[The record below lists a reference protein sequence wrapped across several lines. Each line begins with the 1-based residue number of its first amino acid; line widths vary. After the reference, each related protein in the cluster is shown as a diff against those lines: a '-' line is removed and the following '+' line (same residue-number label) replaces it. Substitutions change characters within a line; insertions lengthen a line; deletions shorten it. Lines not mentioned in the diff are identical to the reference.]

1 MLARKKNAPESL
13 NVSALDLFASAL
25 GVFILIAIL
34 MFPYYLRQ
42 PSIEADVGG
51 AKAELAAAEK
61 AVVALEEQ
69 EAAAREA
76 RLESEN
82 ALEEAQ
88 RELTRLQ
95 SLASQSE
102 AKLENS
108 QLTADA
114 AARELGA
121 VGRKLSALAISDMDL
136 VFVMDTTAS
145 MGDEL
150 SDIKSNLRG
159 ILRVLQR
166 LVPSLRVGF
175 VAFKDRTDEYVTRV
189 YPLRAMTPANAE
201 DMLRFVKALRAG
213 GGGDIPEPIDAALAK
228 ALAMS
233 WRVDTAGRVI
243 VIGDATP
250 HRSNIEL
257 SYRQARDFRDS
268 AGPEGLPRNV
278 STIYT
283 GDSPR
288 ISAYFQRLAEAGGG
302 DFNAHKGQM
311 IESVL
316 LSVLQ

>member
-1 MLARKKNAPESL
+1 MLTRRKNAPDAL

-42 PSIEADVGG
+42 PSIEAETGG
-51 AKAELAAAEK
+51 AKAELAAAET
-61 AVVALEEQ
+61 AVIALEEQ
-69 EAAAREA
+69 LAAAREA
-76 RLESEN
+76 RDATER
-82 ALEEAQ
+82 ALAEARQ
-88 RELTRLQ
+88 ERTRLQ
-95 SLASQSE
+95 SLADRSAAE
-102 AKLENS
+102 LEHS

-114 AARELGA
+114 TARELGA
-121 VGRKLSALAISDMDL
+121 VGRELTALAISDMDL

-145 MGDEL
+145 MRDEL

-175 VAFKDRTDEYVTRV
+175 VAYKDRSDAYVTRV
-189 YPLRAMTPANAE
+189 YPLSAMSSANAE
-201 DMLRFVKALRAG
+201 DMLHFVKTLQAG
-213 GGGDIPEPIDAALAK
+213 GGGDVPEPIDAALDK

-233 WRVDTAGRVI
+233 WRSDTTGRII
-243 VIGDATP
+243 VIGDAPP
-250 HRSNIEL
+250 HGGNIER
-257 SYRQARDFRDS
+257 SYRQARQFRESSGLD
-268 AGPEGLPRNV
+268 GLPRRL

-283 GDSPR
+283 GGNSQTG
-288 ISAYFQRLAEAGGG
+288 SYFKRLAEAGDG
-302 DFNAHKGQM
+302 DYTAHRGQM